1 MKEII
6 LNVNDYS
13 IELGNFNLKH
23 INLAINEGE
32 LFALLGKTG
41 SGKTVLLE
49 SIAGFYHRF
58 TGDISIKGQSVISI
72 PLEKRQIGFVY
83 QDFGLFNH
91 MTVYENIIYGLKI
104 NGKSRDE
111 QQLKAHEMAQMLSI
125 EHLLN
130 QYPLTLSGGERQR
143 TALGRALIMKPRL
156 LLMDEPFSSLDPAT
170 KEIMYQQIEKIHNI
184 FNCTIIFVTHDFN
197 EARRMAN
204 RIGIMMD
211 GELRGIRNSEN
222 LFVPN
227 GDQKIDQFL
236 FGERNNNERI
246 SIMY

>member
-1 MKEII
+1 MKETI
-6 LNVNDYS
+6 LKINDYS
-13 IELGNFNLKH
+13 IKLGNFSLKR
-23 INLAINEGE
+23 INLQVIEGE
-32 LFALLGKTG
+32 IFALLGKTG
-41 SGKTVLLE
+41 SGKTILLE

-58 TGDISIKGQSVISI
+58 SGDIYLKDQSIISI
-72 PLEKRQIGFVY
+72 PLEKRQIGYVY

-111 QQLKAHEMAQMLSI
+111 QQLKGHEMAQMLSI
-125 EHLLN
+125 EHRLN

-143 TALGRALIMKPRL
+143 TALARALIMKPRL

-170 KEIMYQQIEKIHNI
+170 KEIMYQQIEKIHTL

-197 EARRMAN
+197 EAKRMAD

-227 GDQKIDQFL
+227 GDQKIDRFL
-236 FGERNNNERI
+236 FGERNTNERI
-246 SIMY
+246 NITS